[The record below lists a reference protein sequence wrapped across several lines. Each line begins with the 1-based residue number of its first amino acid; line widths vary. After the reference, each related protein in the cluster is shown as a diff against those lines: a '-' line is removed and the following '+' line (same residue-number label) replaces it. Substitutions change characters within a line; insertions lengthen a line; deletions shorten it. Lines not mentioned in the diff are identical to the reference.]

1 MNRIKNFITIIT
13 LIIFLYII
21 AILPV
26 TCIFKSVT
34 GILCPACGMTRAFWF
49 IMNFNFLQATYFNI
63 LSIPLFIFIFYFII
77 RLIIDLIANTFI
89 FIPNLIAFFKNIYQP
104 ESTPFF
110 LDLMFFKAGTFLTL
124 L

>member
-1 MNRIKNFITIIT
+1 MNRIKNFIIIIT

-34 GILCPACGMTRAFWF
+34 GILCPACGMTRAFWS

-63 LSIPLFIFIFYFII
+63 LSIPLFIFIFII
-77 RLIIDLIANTFI
+77 FSQVA
-89 FIPNLIAFFKNIYQP
+89 IPTGLYNRNITAL
-104 ESTPFF
+104 TPVGNKSFSNRVITSSIVSF
-110 LDLMFFKAGTFLTL
+110 EIT
-124 L
+124 

>member
-1 MNRIKNFITIIT
+1 MNRIKNFIIIIT

-63 LSIPLFIFIFYFII
+63 LSIPLFCVSRPAII
-77 RLIIDLIANTFI
+77 TQTTIMLSGS
-89 FIPNLIAFFKNIYQP
+89 K
-104 ESTPFF
+104 
-110 LDLMFFKAGTFLTL
+110 
-124 L
+124 